1 LSGEAD
7 RTELASQVQKE
18 LDNLPP
24 RFGV

>member
-1 LSGEAD
+1 LPGEAE